1 MHCMYIWVNYNIKD
15 KDISVCASVRGIN
28 MYSLT
33 ILFCVNSTDDVFL
46 PKDLD
51 PTEMDE
57 IDREVEYF
65 KRWGQFFIYL
75 FIFYLSDASSNS

>member
-1 MHCMYIWVNYNIKD
+1 MLNL
-15 KDISVCASVRGIN
+15 
-28 MYSLT
+28 YSL
-33 ILFCVNSTDDVFL
+33 DDVFL

-65 KRWGQFFIYL
+65 KRYAQHSRILGY
-75 FIFYLSDASSNS
+75 YYY

>member
-1 MHCMYIWVNYNIKD
+1 MQLVSDVILCLVGRK
-15 KDISVCASVRGIN
+15 SVSR
-28 MYSLT
+28 SLT
-33 ILFCVNSTDDVFL
+33 VSHSLFPLITDDVFL

-65 KRWGQFFIYL
+65 KR
-75 FIFYLSDASSNS
+75 